1 MYIQNLKLLN
11 IIGKNYESV
20 KKESFGQKEWSSEG
34 RKITQ
39 NITTFEKTNDNL
51 IRGVEYIKE
60 NSLDENNEKIIVK
73 IKELLDKSKA
83 TAIPQIQ
90 AIKEKTKYFDS
101 NFEMD
106 RAEENNNNLPQ
117 QQEVVMDLMNNKEVL
132 EQRRKELEG
141 IHKTAAMLKDTTD
154 QMAKDVHQQGIML
167 DDIENQVQN
176 AHDNAVKAK
185 KEISDA
191 NDMSKGNSKK
201 LCCLIAIVMITVG
214 VIVAIILSLYFS
226 FK

>member
-1 MYIQNLKLLN
+1 
-11 IIGKNYESV
+11 
-20 KKESFGQKEWSSEG
+20 
-34 RKITQ
+34 
-39 NITTFEKTNDNL
+39 
-51 IRGVEYIKE
+51 
-60 NSLDENNEKIIVK
+60 
-73 IKELLDKSKA
+73 
-83 TAIPQIQ
+83 
-90 AIKEKTKYFDS
+90 
-101 NFEMD
+101 MD
-106 RAEENNNNLPQ
+106 RAEENNNDLPQ

-141 IHKTAAMLKDTTD
+141 IHKTAEILKDTTA
-154 QMAKDVHQQGIML
+154 QMAQDVHQQGIML
-167 DDIENQVQN
+167 NDIENQVQN

-191 NDMSKGNSKK
+191 NDLSKGNSKK

>member
-1 MYIQNLKLLN
+1 
-11 IIGKNYESV
+11 
-20 KKESFGQKEWSSEG
+20 
-34 RKITQ
+34 
-39 NITTFEKTNDNL
+39 
-51 IRGVEYIKE
+51 
-60 NSLDENNEKIIVK
+60 
-73 IKELLDKSKA
+73 
-83 TAIPQIQ
+83 
-90 AIKEKTKYFDS
+90 
-101 NFEMD
+101 MD
-106 RAEENNNNLPQ
+106 RAEENNNDLPQ

-167 DDIENQVQN
+167 NDIENQVQN

-191 NDMSKGNSKK
+191 NDLSKGNSKK

-214 VIVAIILSLYFS
+214 VIVAIILSLYFG

>member
-1 MYIQNLKLLN
+1 M
-11 IIGKNYESV
+11 
-20 KKESFGQKEWSSEG
+20 
-34 RKITQ
+34 
-39 NITTFEKTNDNL
+39 TTFEKTNNNL
-51 IRGVEYIKE
+51 IKGVEYIKE

-73 IKELLDKSKA
+73 IKELLNKSKA

-90 AIKEKTKYFDS
+90 AIKEKTKYFES

-106 RAEENNNNLPQ
+106 HTEENNNELPQ

-132 EQRRKELEG
+132 EHRRKELEG

-154 QMAKDVHQQGIML
+154 QMAKDVHQQGVML
-167 DDIENQVQN
+167 DDIEAQVAN

-185 KEISDA
+185 KEITDA
-191 NDMSKGNSKK
+191 NEMSKGNSKK
-201 LCCLIAIVMITVG
+201 MCCLIVIICITIG
-214 VIVAIILSLYFS
+214 VIVAIVLSLYFS

>member
-1 MYIQNLKLLN
+1 
-11 IIGKNYESV
+11 
-20 KKESFGQKEWSSEG
+20 
-34 RKITQ
+34 
-39 NITTFEKTNDNL
+39 
-51 IRGVEYIKE
+51 
-60 NSLDENNEKIIVK
+60 
-73 IKELLDKSKA
+73 
-83 TAIPQIQ
+83 
-90 AIKEKTKYFDS
+90 
-101 NFEMD
+101 MD
-106 RAEENNNNLPQ
+106 RAEENNNDLPQ

-167 DDIENQVQN
+167 EDIENQVQN
-176 AHDNAVKAK
+176 VHDNTEKAK

-191 NDMSKGNSKK
+191 NDLSKGNSKK

>member
-1 MYIQNLKLLN
+1 
-11 IIGKNYESV
+11 
-20 KKESFGQKEWSSEG
+20 
-34 RKITQ
+34 
-39 NITTFEKTNDNL
+39 
-51 IRGVEYIKE
+51 
-60 NSLDENNEKIIVK
+60 
-73 IKELLDKSKA
+73 
-83 TAIPQIQ
+83 
-90 AIKEKTKYFDS
+90 
-101 NFEMD
+101 MD

-191 NDMSKGNSKK
+191 NDLSKGNSKK

>member
-1 MYIQNLKLLN
+1 
-11 IIGKNYESV
+11 
-20 KKESFGQKEWSSEG
+20 
-34 RKITQ
+34 
-39 NITTFEKTNDNL
+39 
-51 IRGVEYIKE
+51 
-60 NSLDENNEKIIVK
+60 
-73 IKELLDKSKA
+73 
-83 TAIPQIQ
+83 
-90 AIKEKTKYFDS
+90 
-101 NFEMD
+101 MD
-106 RAEENNNNLPQ
+106 RAEENNNDLPQ

-191 NDMSKGNSKK
+191 NDLSKGNSKK

>member
-1 MYIQNLKLLN
+1 
-11 IIGKNYESV
+11 
-20 KKESFGQKEWSSEG
+20 
-34 RKITQ
+34 
-39 NITTFEKTNDNL
+39 
-51 IRGVEYIKE
+51 
-60 NSLDENNEKIIVK
+60 
-73 IKELLDKSKA
+73 
-83 TAIPQIQ
+83 
-90 AIKEKTKYFDS
+90 
-101 NFEMD
+101 MD

-191 NDMSKGNSKK
+191 NDMAKGNSKK
-201 LCCLIAIVMITVG
+201 LCCLISIILISIG
-214 VIVAIILSLYFS
+214 VIVAIVLSLVLN
-226 FK
+226 